1 MIRVNKLMMKVY
13 LMLDFRQIYKNRYGK
28 EADFG
33 QLKIDIIGHLETI
46 LSRSSVRKFSKK
58 TISNELLSL
67 LLTAAQSAPSKSNL
81 QQYSILVIQDEVIK
95 SKISNLIGNT
105 KWALRAP
112 LFFLFLADIRRNI
125 KITKNRG
132 YTHKNNNLDTF
143 MNSVID
149 SALSMQSMIS
159 AAESIGL
166 GICPISMIRNIIDEV
181 KIICDLPK
189 GVFPIAGLSLGWPE
203 EKSKISYRLP
213 QDVVIHYNTYNDEN
227 LFDKIEEYDERVFKV
242 DPISKEKQ
250 RHVNLYGIAERGTWS
265 ENISRQLS
273 VPERDKFKIWLK
285 DHGFNL
291 E

>member
-13 LMLDFRQIYKNRYGK
+13 LMLDFQQIYKNRYGK
-28 EADFG
+28 EAEFG
-33 QLKIDIIGHLETI
+33 QLDIDITGHLETI

-81 QQYSILVIQDEVIK
+81 QQYSILVIQDELIK
-95 SKISNLIGNT
+95 SKISNLLGNT

-112 LFFLFLADIRRNI
+112 IFFLFLSDIRRNI
-125 KITKNRG
+125 KITKKRG
-132 YTHKNNNLDTF
+132 YTYKNNNLDTF

-149 SALSMQSMIS
+149 AALSMQSMIS

-166 GICPISMIRNIIDEV
+166 GVCPISMIRNIIDEV

-203 EKSKISYRLP
+203 EKSNISYRLP

-227 LFDKIEEYDERVFKV
+227 LFNKIEEYDERVFKV
-242 DPISKEKQ
+242 DPIPKEKQ
-250 RHVNLYGIAERGTWS
+250 RHINLYGVAERGTWS